1 MLRQQNFTTTQQN
14 GAITMN
20 FDVELENLLKIT
32 DHDELIEEYAFFCA
46 DVDCYFNEL
55 DQKAEKKPDWWWIG
69 LGFKEAASPR
79 HYEEARFIY
88 KQFLK
93 FKDVEGESF
102 SNMIARFTQTRFN
115 GAAQKLDCRG

>member
-1 MLRQQNFTTTQQN
+1 
-14 GAITMN
+14 MN

-55 DQKAEKKPDWWWIG
+55 DQKAEKKPDWWYIG

-102 SNMIARFTQTRFN
+102 SHMIARFTQTRIN
-115 GAAQKLDCRG
+115 GAAQKLDSRG

>member
-1 MLRQQNFTTTQQN
+1 MGVN

-32 DHDELIEEYAFFCA
+32 DHTELVEEYAFFCA

-55 DQKAEKKPDWWWIG
+55 DQKAKKKPDWWYIG
-69 LGFKEAASPR
+69 LGFKAASSPR
-79 HYEEARFIY
+79 HCEEARFIY

-93 FKDVEGESF
+93 FKARDGEDF
-102 SNMIARFTQTRFN
+102 HDIVARFTQSRIN
-115 GAAQKLDCRG
+115 GATNSEAGK